1 MAITQKII
9 QSPEDFQTL
18 DRLIKEIWPEVF
30 TPIIGSDQV
39 AYMLA
44 HYQSPAAIQK
54 EVQQGAVYLLLM
66 EGDQAVG
73 YTAYEETPQQLYLSK
88 LYLHQSTRGKGYASQ
103 VFDWYEEIASGKTLH
118 LNVNK
123 QNQQA
128 IAVYEHRG
136 FQRVSERSVAI
147 GSGFVMDD
155 FIYDKEIAEGEGAQQ
170 GEY

>member
-1 MAITQKII
+1 VQQKEGVLMAITKKII

-44 HYQSPAAIQK
+44 HYQSPAAIQN
-54 EVQQGAVYLLLM
+54 EVQQGAVYLLLL
-66 EGDQAVG
+66 EGDRAVG
-73 YTAYEETPQQLYLSK
+73 YTAYEETQQQIYLSK

-136 FQRVSERSVAI
+136 FTRVSERTVTI

-155 FIYDKEIAEGEGAQQ
+155 FIYEKKMV
-170 GEY
+170 

>member
-1 MAITQKII
+1 MQQKEGVLMAITKKII
-9 QSPEDFQTL
+9 QLPEDFQTL

-30 TPIIGSDQV
+30 TPIIWSDLV

-44 HYQSPAAIQK
+44 HYQSPAAIQN
-54 EVQQGAVYLLLM
+54 EVQQGAVYLLLL
-66 EGDQAVG
+66 EGDRVVG
-73 YTAYEETPQQLYLSK
+73 YTAYEETQQQIYLSK

-136 FQRVSERSVAI
+136 FTRVSERTVAI

-155 FIYDKEIAEGEGAQQ
+155 FIYEKKMI
-170 GEY
+170 

>member
-9 QSPEDFQTL
+9 QSPEDFQML

-44 HYQSPAAIQK
+44 HYQSPAAIQN

-73 YTAYEETPQQLYLSK
+73 YTAYEETPQQIYLSK
-88 LYLHQSTRGKGYASQ
+88 LYLHQSTRGKGY
-103 VFDWYEEIASGKTLH
+103 G
-118 LNVNK
+118 
-123 QNQQA
+123 
-128 IAVYEHRG
+128 
-136 FQRVSERSVAI
+136 
-147 GSGFVMDD
+147 
-155 FIYDKEIAEGEGAQQ
+155 
-170 GEY
+170 